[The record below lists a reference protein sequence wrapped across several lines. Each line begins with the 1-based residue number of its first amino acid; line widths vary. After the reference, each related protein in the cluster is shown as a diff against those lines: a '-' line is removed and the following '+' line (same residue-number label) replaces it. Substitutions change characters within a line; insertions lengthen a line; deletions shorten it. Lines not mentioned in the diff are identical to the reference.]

1 MPRAAYYSGKHAQKA
16 LSYTDSVCVTPLNIL
31 ALLKQ
36 PKFYVALAIAI
47 PCGVVGGGLKY
58 IIKNRYD
65 ADKDPLEG
73 LVNTNEVYNTLSFLV
88 VFLAA
93 FRLGAAYTK
102 FWSGADYVYNIIGDF
117 FDAASDLIS
126 YNRGAAAPA
135 SDIDDFQ
142 QLIVRLFSLL
152 NSLIFAE
159 LEAGSDRIQKGTEHH
174 MEAEAALPQSYDFE
188 LIDVS
193 GISDEYMDKL
203 ISCPNKV
210 ELVYTWLQMTIVDGW
225 HKKLFSVPPPVLTRA
240 MSDLGT
246 AVVHFHEAQKITE
259 VPFPFPYM
267 MALQLLLTTHWFI
280 TPIVMQRFTELWYW
294 AFLFSF
300 GTQFSLW
307 FMLGLAME
315 LDQPFQHT
323 RNSVDMR
330 YLQRLLNHRLLT
342 ITDTFK
348 QPSPHLKKQ
357 FKQDLKR
364 NVDDRAGSGKA
375 LLDIVSAKIA

>member
-1 MPRAAYYSGKHAQKA
+1 MPASAYYSGKHAQRSLKYT
-16 LSYTDSVCVTPLNIL
+16 SYVCVTPSNIL
-31 ALLKQ
+31 GLLKQ

-47 PCGVVGGGLKY
+47 PCGIIGGGLKY
-58 IIKNRYD
+58 VIKNYYD
-65 ADKDPLEG
+65 PAKDPLRG
-73 LVNTNEVYNTLSFLV
+73 LINTNEVYNTLSFLV

-93 FRLGAAYTK
+93 FRLAAAYTK
-102 FWSGADYVYNIIGDF
+102 FWSGADFVYSIIGDL
-117 FDAASDLIS
+117 FDSASDLIS
-126 YNRGAAAPA
+126 YNRGAAASA
-135 SDIDDFQ
+135 EEIDDFQ
-142 QLIVRLFSLL
+142 QLIIRLFSLL

-159 LEAGSDRIQKGTEHH
+159 LEAGSDRMQNGSEHD
-174 MEAEAALPQSYDFE
+174 MNDAALPKSYDFD
-188 LIDVS
+188 LIDVN

-203 ISCPNKV
+203 INCPNKV
-210 ELVYTWLQMTIVDGW
+210 ELVFTWVQMVIVDGW
-225 HKKLFSVPPPVLTRA
+225 HKKLFSVPPPVLSRA

-267 MALQLLLTTHWFI
+267 MALQLLLTTHWWI

-307 FMLGLAME
+307 FLLGLAME

-348 QPSPHLKKQ
+348 FPSPHLKKP
-357 FKQDLKR
+357 FKQNLER
-364 NVDDRAGSGKA
+364 NVDDMAGSGKA
-375 LLDIVSAKIA
+375 LLDIVSTKSM

>member
-1 MPRAAYYSGKHAQKA
+1 MAQTAYYSGKHAQES
-16 LSYTDSVCVTPLNIL
+16 LSYTPYVCVTPRNLL
-31 ALLKQ
+31 ALFKQ

-47 PCGVVGGGLKY
+47 PCGVIGGGLKY
-58 IIKNRYD
+58 VIKTYYD
-65 ADKDPLEG
+65 ADNDPLQG
-73 LVNTNEVYNTLSFLV
+73 LINTNEVYNTLSFLV

-117 FDAASDLIS
+117 FDSASDLVS
-126 YNRGAAAPA
+126 FNRGAAASA
-135 SDIDDFQ
+135 QEVDDFQ
-142 QLIVRLFSLL
+142 QLIIRLFSLL

-159 LEAGSDRIQKGTEHH
+159 LEAGSDRIQNG
-174 MEAEAALPQSYDFE
+174 ASQDNGNAALPQSYDFE
-188 LIDVS
+188 LIDIG
-193 GISDEYMDKL
+193 GISDEHMDKL
-203 ISCPNKV
+203 ISSPNKV
-210 ELVYTWLQMTIVDGW
+210 ELVYSWLQMIIVDGC
-225 HKKLFSVPPPVLTRA
+225 HQKLFSVPPPVLTQA
-240 MSDLGT
+240 MSDLGK
-246 AVVHFHEAQKITE
+246 AVVRFHEAQKITE

-267 MALQLLLTTHWFI
+267 MALQLLLTTHWWI

-348 QPSPHLKKQ
+348 SPSPHLKKP
-357 FKQDLKR
+357 FKVNLER
-364 NVDDRAGSGKA
+364 NVDDHAGKA
-375 LLDIVSAKIA
+375 LLDIVSTKSA